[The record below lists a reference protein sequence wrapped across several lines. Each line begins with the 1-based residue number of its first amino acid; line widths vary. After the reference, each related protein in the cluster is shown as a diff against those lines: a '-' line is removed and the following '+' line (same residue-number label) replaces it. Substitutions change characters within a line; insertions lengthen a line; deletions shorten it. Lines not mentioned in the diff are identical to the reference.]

1 MSKIIF
7 NYLSLVLFL
16 FFFNVNAQ
24 TEQPEPSLTDSNLEG
39 QFEFIY
45 NKSSNY
51 QEYKVVKRVWLDQ
64 LRNNILDS
72 VASVEEKLATSQ
84 KLTEDQNN
92 EITSLKNSLEETNN
106 NLTTVSA
113 EKDSITFLGTQIEKS
128 AYKTIMWSIV
138 LLLALIILFLAYKFK
153 NANTITREAKK
164 TLIEVEEEY
173 EDYRRKALER
183 EQKVR
188 RQLQDEINKQKIAK
202 PK

>member
-1 MSKIIF
+1 MFKC
-7 NYLSLVLFL
+7 LSLVLFL
-16 FFFNVNAQ
+16 FLVNVNAQ

-72 VASVEEKLATSQ
+72 VASVEEGLATSQ
-84 KLTEDQNN
+84 KLTEAQSN
-92 EITSLKNSLEETNN
+92 EINSLKSSLEEVNN
-106 NLTTVSA
+106 NLTNVSA
-113 EKDSITFLGTQIEKS
+113 EKDNITFLGAQIEKS
-128 AYKTIMWSIV
+128 VYKTIMWSMV
-138 LLLALIILFLAYKFK
+138 LLLVLIILFLAYKFK

>member
-1 MSKIIF
+1 MLKSIF
-7 NYLSLVLFL
+7 KYFSLVLFL
-16 FFFNVNAQ
+16 FVFKVNAQ

-45 NKSSNY
+45 DKSSNY

-72 VASVEEKLATSQ
+72 VASVEEKLAASQ
-84 KLTEDQNN
+84 KLTEAQGN
-92 EITSLKNSLEETNN
+92 EINTLKSSLEEVNN
-106 NLTTVSA
+106 NLTNVSE
-113 EKDSITFLGTQIEKS
+113 EKDSITFLGAQIEKS
-128 AYKTIMWSIV
+128 AYKTIMWSMV
-138 LLLALIILFLAYKFK
+138 LLLVLIILFLAYKFK

>member
-1 MSKIIF
+1 MLKIICKC
-7 NYLSLVLFL
+7 LSLVLFL
-16 FFFNVNAQ
+16 FLVNANAQ

-45 NKSSNY
+45 DKSSNY

-188 RQLQDEINKQKIAK
+188 RQLQDEINKQK
-202 PK
+202 

>member
-7 NYLSLVLFL
+7 KCLSLVLFL
-16 FFFNVNAQ
+16 FVFKVNAQ

-45 NKSSNY
+45 DKSSNY

-64 LRNNILDS
+64 LRKNILDS

-84 KLTEDQNN
+84 KLTEVQGN
-92 EITSLKNSLEETNN
+92 EINSLKSSLEEVNN
-106 NLTTVSA
+106 NLTTVSE
-113 EKDSITFLGTQIEKS
+113 EKDSITFLGAQIEKS
-128 AYKTIMWSIV
+128 AYKTIMWSMV
-138 LLLALIILFLAYKFK
+138 LLLVLIILFLAYKFK

>member
-84 KLTEDQNN
+84 KLTEAQNN

-164 TLIEVEEEY
+164 TLIEVEEE
-173 EDYRRKALER
+173 
-183 EQKVR
+183 
-188 RQLQDEINKQKIAK
+188 
-202 PK
+202 

>member
-1 MSKIIF
+1 MLKIMF
-7 NYLSLVLFL
+7 KCLSLVLFL
-16 FFFNVNAQ
+16 FLVNVNAQ

-72 VASVEEKLATSQ
+72 VASVEEGLATSQ
-84 KLTEDQNN
+84 KLTEAQSN
-92 EITSLKNSLEETNN
+92 EINSLKSSLEEVNN
-106 NLTTVSA
+106 NLTNVSA
-113 EKDSITFLGTQIEKS
+113 EKDNITFLGAQIEKS
-128 AYKTIMWSIV
+128 VYKTIMWSMV
-138 LLLALIILFLAYKFK
+138 LLLVLIILFLAYKFK